1 MTTDEGQAERR
12 CPVCGTGI
20 LADID
25 FGGNDLFQDPKSRQV
40 DVYSCGHEVDR
51 APLESA
57 DPDRLDVEQ
66 RTSEETAAPTPSDE
80 QG

>member
-1 MTTDEGQAERR
+1 MTNHDSGTERR
-12 CPVCGTGI
+12 CPVCGEGL

-57 DPDRLDVEQ
+57 DADRLDVE
-66 RTSEETAAPTPSDE
+66 RRSSKETATPTPTEDD
-80 QG
+80 G